1 MGRVCDFELAF
12 DLFGQYA
19 FQKLSILARIDKA
32 LLSVCIILYKMF
44 SGIQRDCLK
53 TYITNKRYLNVH
65 ILAHF
70 CVNFK
75 HVFLLL
81 LAHVWEFC
89 NALLQKCCEEDF
101 LMANFTSVALK
112 AGYFH
117 RKLFYSTYTVKY
129 PKAKMRFYV
138 AIYS

>member
-1 MGRVCDFELAF
+1 MA
-12 DLFGQYA
+12 LFGQYA
-19 FQKLSILARIDKA
+19 FQKLSILARMDNFWPHLNYNPKV
-32 LLSVCIILYKMF
+32 LLLVCIILYEIF
-44 SGIQRDCLK
+44 SGIQSDCLK